1 MGEHTKGRDGRP
13 DDTIPPTP
21 DADGS
26 VARARANV
34 YGLLAAALDGEVE
47 TLATALED
55 GTFARLGAELPA
67 EIPTDALTRAD
78 LDAEAL
84 RVGYDNLFVVP
95 GQHYV
100 PPFASAHADDPSESF
115 ESDSPYHDE
124 GAAGELLGD
133 PAATMARLYAR
144 VGFESDRGDGI
155 PDHVAAELAFMS
167 ALCAR
172 EATLHRG
179 DGDASEIE
187 TLRDLQ
193 RTVVSELGWLDAFD
207 DAVAAED
214 TVEGTFAALTRLTRT
229 FVAWDARDGVATD
242 AEADR
247 P

>member
-1 MGEHTKGRDGRP
+1 MGGHTQGRDERP
-13 DDTIPPTP
+13 DDTAPPTP
-21 DADGS
+21 AADGS
-26 VARARANV
+26 VARARASV
-34 YGLLAAALDGEVE
+34 YGLLAAAFDGEAE

-95 GQHYV
+95 GPHYV

-133 PAATMARLYAR
+133 PAATMARLYAQ
-144 VGFESDRGDGI
+144 VGFEPDRGDGI
-155 PDHVAAELAFMS
+155 PDHVAAELEFMS
-167 ALCAR
+167 ALCSR
-172 EATLHRG
+172 EATLRERDG
-179 DGDASEIE
+179 DGSEIE

-193 RTVVSELGWLDAFD
+193 RTVVTELGWLDAFD
-207 DAVAAED
+207 DAVAEED
-214 TVEGTFAALTRLTRT
+214 TVEGTFAALTRLART
-229 FVAWDARDGVATD
+229 FVAWDARDGIPCD
-242 AEADR
+242 GD
-247 P
+247 